1 MKEKIAILSSFRHP
15 ELPPESKRPALRVD
29 CLLGDY
35 DGETQFNEDVCY
47 PLVFTNCV
55 KDIKRFSFKYR
66 KLYTKE
72 SETIIQCHHNIK

>member
-15 ELPPESKRPALRVD
+15 ELPPESKELVLRVD

-47 PLVFTNCV
+47 PCSIFTNHV
-55 KDIKRFSFKYR
+55 KGIKRFSFKYR
-66 KLYTKE
+66 KLYTK
-72 SETIIQCHHNIK
+72 